1 MWRESQG
8 VPVQQ
13 REDETKECHKGSKS
27 YMQETGYNYSD
38 TNICY
43 PLRKMKNNFKRRTLG
58 SEHGAFS
65 TEGEILTC
73 KEFLLGLAA

>member
-13 REDETKECHKGSKS
+13 RDETKECHKGSKS
-27 YMQETGYNYSD
+27 YMQEIGYNYSD

-43 PLRKMKNNFKRRTLG
+43 PLIKMKNNFQRRIWAQNMEPSAQRG
-58 SEHGAFS
+58 KS
-65 TEGEILTC
+65 
-73 KEFLLGLAA
+73 